1 MSTTSCPVFYL
12 DVDDMR
18 NLARFIENTES
29 THPDIGI
36 CKLIPPRGWYKR
48 SYDINELDVPKIT
61 PIKQVVAG
69 RSGAFHVTAF
79 ERYSMSL
86 VNYREHASK
95 VSERHTSPGDKEREF
110 WRSMGRQQA
119 PLYGADL
126 EGSLFDSS
134 VSSSG
139 LGLQEWNFDAGLKD
153 LLRMLPYKV
162 PGVNT
167 PMLYVGEWRAMFP
180 FHVEDLDLYSINY
193 LHTGAAKSWY
203 SVAPSCRERFENLAE
218 SHFADNLHQ
227 CKEYMRHKT
236 KIFSPTKLRDCGM
249 KFDTVVQQAGEF
261 VVTFP
266 GAYHGGFN
274 HDFNIAEATNFAT
287 PRWLELGRKATRCVC
302 RPHSVYINIDELE
315 TLYRRNCLKAKA
327 VKKEGARKKFT
338 SKPTASF
345 HTTTPKCNVVDLTID
360 QSTSSAGQIDHL
372 SEHSLLRCECG
383 EVRPVQ
389 LHERAEMLA
398 SDSLAPYPKLVASH
412 SSLAPPQS
420 SHLLRCDTCLFY
432 VHRRCARPTTD
443 STFTCYMCRR
453 IDNYVAA
460 DTLTAVTVPSEP
472 SGQRTSSLKAL
483 QFGSSASQGT
493 TLSAKPS
500 PSPPHHNDEEVLYFI
515 DRTPSPELMSP
526 HHQWDFQQVKTHCD
540 KTHRSKQK
548 SLTHT
553 HLKKKQHHHARDK
566 TERDAKHKSNKSSNS
581 RANSPTN
588 TSEAPAKKRHAEIQK
603 HRKKSHSCAANKVCM

>member
-1 MSTTSCPVFYL
+1 
-12 DVDDMR
+12 
-18 NLARFIENTES
+18 
-29 THPDIGI
+29 
-36 CKLIPPRGWYKR
+36 
-48 SYDINELDVPKIT
+48 
-61 PIKQVVAG
+61 
-69 RSGAFHVTAF
+69 
-79 ERYSMSL
+79 MSL
-86 VNYREHASK
+86 VNFREHALK
-95 VSERHTSPGDKEREF
+95 ISERHTSPSDKEREF

-139 LGLQEWNFDAGLKD
+139 LGLQEWNFDAGLND

-218 SHFADNLHQ
+218 SHFADDLHQ

-249 KFDTVVQQAGEF
+249 KFETVVQQAGEF

-315 TLYRRNCLKAKA
+315 TLYRRNCLQAKA
-327 VKKEGARKKFT
+327 VQKEGKHKKLIG
-338 SKPTASF
+338 KPPAASR
-345 HTTTPKCNVVDLTID
+345 TTTSKCNVVDLTVD
-360 QSTSSAGQIDHL
+360 SSTSSAGQMNKL

-389 LHERAEMLA
+389 LHERAELLA
-398 SDSLAPYPKLVASH
+398 CNSLTPYPN
-412 SSLAPPQS
+412 
-420 SHLLRCDTCLFY
+420 HLLRCDTCLFY
-432 VHRRCARPTTD
+432 VHRHCARPTTD
-443 STFTCYMCRR
+443 SAFKCYMCRR

-483 QFGSSASQGT
+483 QFGSSASQGI
-493 TLSAKPS
+493 TLSGKPN
-500 PSPPHHNDEEVLYFI
+500 PSPPRQNEEEVLYFI
-515 DRTPSPELMSP
+515 DRTPSPELMLP
-526 HHQWDFQQVKTHCD
+526 HHQWDFQHVKTHRD
-540 KTHRSKQK
+540 KTHHSKRK
-548 SLTHT
+548 SHTHT
-553 HLKKKQHHHARDK
+553 HHKKKQHRHSRDK
-566 TERDAKHKSNKSSNS
+566 PERSAKHKSNRNSHKYSNS
-581 RANSPTN
+581 RANSQTC

-603 HRKKSHSCAANKVCM
+603 HRKKSHSCSSSKHCTISVAAAAETNEQNEEEIESEPDLGIDLQMRDTVIVVAPGRLQHTVGIITGIEGDLCRLHVKGQRKREDQWIPLRDCTLYLN